1 MEGESTFDINEYLD
15 LIGSYLADI
24 YKSEDEEYVKG
35 EVLVF
40 IGVVDSRGREKLLS
54 IPTSTISPRFK
65 ENVCDEAMD
74 MLLNDDRIRLDDRQ
88 EDT

>member
-1 MEGESTFDINEYLD
+1 MGDEGAFDIDDYLD

-24 YKSEDEEYVKG
+24 YKSEDEEFVKG

-40 IGVVDSRGREKLLS
+40 IGVVDSHGRKKLISL
-54 IPTSTISPRFK
+54 PTSTVSPRFK
-65 ENVCDEAMD
+65 ENICDEAMD
-74 MLLNDDRIRLDDRQ
+74 MLLNDDRIRLDDRP